1 MTSRQ
6 AATAARKEQIISAA
20 ITLLAE
26 RGYRATTF
34 EAICDEAGL
43 SSKRLITYH
52 FSSKDELFAAVTEQ
66 IVADGQTWMRLALE
80 SVDGARDL
88 LATVIRANVA
98 FIAGHSRQV
107 RALRQILLNGGLGDW
122 ERHHLESLGQLT
134 HLFVKGQRDGVF
146 RAFDPQVMA
155 AAVRASIDGAAPL
168 LSTGLDPGVYA
179 NELVELFDRSTRAES
194 RDIETAHDGSRRGS
208 R

>member
-1 MTSRQ
+1 MTRRE
-6 AATAARKEQIISAA
+6 AATAARKKQIISAA

-26 RGYRATTF
+26 RGYQATTF

-52 FSSKDELFAAVTEQ
+52 FSSKDELFTAVADQ
-66 IVADGQTWMRLALE
+66 IVADGEAWMRLAIE
-80 SVDGARDL
+80 SVAGTRDL
-88 LATVIRANVA
+88 LAAVIRANVA
-98 FIAGHSRQV
+98 FIAGHSQKV
-107 RALRQILLNGGLGDW
+107 RALRQIILNGGLGNW
-122 ERHHLESLGQLT
+122 ERHHLESLRQLVR
-134 HLFVKGQRDGVF
+134 LFVRGQGDGVF

-168 LSTGLDPGVYA
+168 LSTGLDPSMYA

-194 RDIETAHDGSRRGS
+194 RDIGPAHDGSRRGN